1 MTIKEQIESMPIKKA
16 NQITQYIRQW
26 AYDCAY
32 WQRYAIA
39 EFGTHGEKCKASR
52 CLTKISLGF

>member
-1 MTIKEQIESMPIKKA
+1 MTIKEQIERMPLKKA
-16 NQITQYIRQW
+16 NQITQYMRQW

-39 EFGTHGEKCKASR
+39 EYGNHGEKCKATR
-52 CLTKISLGF
+52 LLTRIYRGF